1 MPLTQ
6 NLGKYLG
13 VPILHDRVNVHTYQD
28 VLDKIDN
35 RLSGW
40 KAKSLSLAGRV
51 TLAKS
56 VLAAIPAYAMQTS
69 VLPQKTCE
77 AIDRRIRNFVWGTT
91 EEARK
96 ISLVAWD
103 KICLPKEN
111 GGLGLRMAGLLNRA
125 YLTKLAFVFF
135 KDKDRLWVRLLQHK
149 YFTDSGTEGLRPRKL
164 LSQSPLWKGLSR
176 EWGTMLDGAR
186 SSVRNGVDTLFWTNI
201 WVDSGQ
207 RLLDAADTSAQ
218 GFNIDSSVADFTTA
232 DGQWDF
238 VSISKF
244 LPPDVVD
251 VIAGMTPP
259 QQNRGDDDWIWG
271 CEKSGIFSIKSAYN
285 LISSMEI
292 GQDSEKWK
300 SIWNW
305 PGPNRIRF
313 FLWLAAKERLLT
325 NAARLRRGLTQDA
338 TCPFCA
344 AEEETIAHVL
354 RECPFAIETWRQT
367 GGLYINDEAMQK
379 SYQTWLQDFTRS
391 DSSLQF
397 GITCWYLWKAR
408 NERIFTGSTESAAA
422 VAFKSSR
429 WRETVQNAL
438 TRDTGILD
446 GRSPRESVDIGWQAG
461 RPGWVILNSDGSV
474 VQGRAAAGG
483 ILRDDE
489 GRGLLA
495 YSMNLGICS
504 ITRAEI
510 RGALEGIRR
519 AWDAGYRR
527 IEVQIDSQAAI
538 AILTDNNAEI
548 THTHALDVLEFRD
561 WTSKDWEVRIRHVY
575 REANFVAD
583 HLASQ
588 GHSKPRGSHQ
598 VDLTD
603 SCLAH
608 LLRYDCMGIS
618 EPRLISIN

>member
-1 MPLTQ
+1 
-6 NLGKYLG
+6 
-13 VPILHDRVNVHTYQD
+13 
-28 VLDKIDN
+28 
-35 RLSGW
+35 
-40 KAKSLSLAGRV
+40 
-51 TLAKS
+51 
-56 VLAAIPAYAMQTS
+56 
-69 VLPQKTCE
+69 
-77 AIDRRIRNFVWGTT
+77 
-91 EEARK
+91 
-96 ISLVAWD
+96 
-103 KICLPKEN
+103 
-111 GGLGLRMAGLLNRA
+111 
-125 YLTKLAFVFF
+125 
-135 KDKDRLWVRLLQHK
+135 
-149 YFTDSGTEGLRPRKL
+149 
-164 LSQSPLWKGLSR
+164 
-176 EWGTMLDGAR
+176 
-186 SSVRNGVDTLFWTNI
+186 
-201 WVDSGQ
+201 
-207 RLLDAADTSAQ
+207 
-218 GFNIDSSVADFTTA
+218 
-232 DGQWDF
+232 
-238 VSISKF
+238 
-244 LPPDVVD
+244 
-251 VIAGMTPP
+251 MTPP